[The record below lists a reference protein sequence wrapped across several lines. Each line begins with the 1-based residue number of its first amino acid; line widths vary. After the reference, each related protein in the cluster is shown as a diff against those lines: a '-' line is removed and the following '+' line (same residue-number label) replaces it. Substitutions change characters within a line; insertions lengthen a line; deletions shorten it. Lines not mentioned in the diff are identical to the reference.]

1 MGHGALRHVNSDSAG
16 DEPAGNQP
24 WRSMPVASEMPA
36 GRRLSI
42 GKECPAGPSQPAIGS
57 HVGRTDAPVRGA
69 IYLLLPEPAWVKLS
83 VTDNHRPISSLRGE
97 RTGPAV
103 PCELFGRRAGPWLEG
118 GMMVPRA
125 RQITALL
132 KNSPGELAKLC
143 EAFHKVDVNITAL
156 MVVEGRARIMVD
168 DSRRAGEVLENMG
181 ISYSSAEV
189 IVLEIPDKPGAVADV
204 ANKMGKAGINIDYA
218 FASTVPGRGTATVV
232 FAVSDVQKAESVV
245 E

>member
-1 MGHGALRHVNSDSAG
+1 MITDQVGNVGGA
-16 DEPAGNQP
+16 
-24 WRSMPVASEMPA
+24 
-36 GRRLSI
+36 
-42 GKECPAGPSQPAIGS
+42 
-57 HVGRTDAPVRGA
+57 
-69 IYLLLPEPAWVKLS
+69 
-83 VTDNHRPISSLRGE
+83 
-97 RTGPAV
+97 TGPED
-103 PCELFGRRAGPWLEG
+103 PCLGFGRIAGLRREG

-156 MVVEGRARIMVD
+156 MVVEGSARIMVD
-168 DSRRAGEVLENMG
+168 DSHRASEVLDGMG
-181 ISYSSAEV
+181 IPYSSAEV